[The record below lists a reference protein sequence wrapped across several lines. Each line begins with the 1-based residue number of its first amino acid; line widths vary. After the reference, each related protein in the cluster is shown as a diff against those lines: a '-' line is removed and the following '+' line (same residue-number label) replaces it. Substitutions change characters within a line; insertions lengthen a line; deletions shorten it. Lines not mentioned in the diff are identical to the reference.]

1 MDDESFIN
9 FQTFLKSRHGKR
21 KTAFFYEELLQETP
35 NMNMEE
41 SENHM
46 IQNVLSVFGVLSE
59 KERKSR
65 GPNRNRELK
74 KIQWDDL
81 YRRRNRDEE
90 EFIEKFR
97 IKRETFDLLLDS
109 LYDDLLLTPT
119 NFLRN
124 PTSPDRQLA
133 ATLYRLA
140 HGVTYNVLEDVFGIS
155 KEAGCSFFNKTVRLI
170 VSHFYDEYVKLPE
183 TDEEWES
190 ELRGFIENY
199 GFPTVGA
206 WDGFHVHVNSLEKS
220 NYSFKKKY
228 TINNLALTSY
238 NKRFLYAAVGAP
250 GSTHDARMLRECSL
264 FDEVLNGG
272 VIPDRKLTLG
282 DYGAIPLVT
291 IGDSAFPRF
300 SWLIKAYN
308 ESTRDPQK
316 RYFNKMLCS
325 ARVVSENTYGMLK
338 GRWRFLCKKA
348 ETDPKHL
355 RPIIMACIALHN
367 ICIAKCDPCK
377 PRWQLEVQELDLIE
391 GSLIREQRPAQSD
404 LNRLKISNWL
414 WMNH

>member
-21 KTAFFYEELLQETP
+21 KTAFSYEELLQETP

-206 WDGFHVHVNSLEKS
+206 WDGFHVHVNSLENQIIAS
-220 NYSFKKKY
+220 
-228 TINNLALTSY
+228 
-238 NKRFLYAAVGAP
+238 
-250 GSTHDARMLRECSL
+250 
-264 FDEVLNGG
+264 
-272 VIPDRKLTLG
+272 RK
-282 DYGAIPLVT
+282 
-291 IGDSAFPRF
+291 
-300 SWLIKAYN
+300 
-308 ESTRDPQK
+308 STR
-316 RYFNKMLCS
+316 L
-325 ARVVSENTYGMLK
+325 TIL
-338 GRWRFLCKKA
+338 L
-348 ETDPKHL
+348 
-355 RPIIMACIALHN
+355 
-367 ICIAKCDPCK
+367 
-377 PRWQLEVQELDLIE
+377 
-391 GSLIREQRPAQSD
+391 
-404 LNRLKISNWL
+404 
-414 WMNH
+414 